1 MIITVTLPDNTCQ
14 NLTISQLR
22 SLKPIGDDK
31 TLIVFYNGRKN
42 VKAIADENIHELVAN
57 IRCLAGDTESYGR
70 VLFKDYDNTHYF
82 YHRISIMRGSDSTAH
97 KILCPLCANINQVY
111 HTQKCSCK
119 VYTPFCGKLV
129 NKDGKIKLT
138 KQSITFEKQANER
151 LNIKCDRFGVS
162 NFVRTVSE
170 IHWDCEL
177 NSLVGKIKLSNC
189 EFTVYTDQVLE
200 KDSLEEKRYNWW
212 RV

>member
-1 MIITVTLPDNTCQ
+1 MIITVTLLDNTCQ

-31 TLIVFYNGRKN
+31 TLITFYNGRKN
-42 VKAIADENIHELVAN
+42 AEAIADENIHELVAN

-70 VLFKDYDNTHYF
+70 VLFKDYDKTYYF
-82 YHRISIMRGSDSTAH
+82 HHRISIIRESDNTAH

-111 HTQKCSCK
+111 HTQRCRCK
-119 VYTPFCGKLV
+119 VHTPFCGKLV
-129 NKDGKIKLT
+129 KKDGNIKLT
-138 KQSITFEKQANER
+138 KQPITIEKQDDER
-151 LNIKCDRFGVS
+151 LDIKFDRFGENKS
-162 NFVRTVSE
+162 ERTVSE

-189 EFTVYTDQVLE
+189 ELTVYTDQVLE

-212 RV
+212 RA